1 MINMNESNK
10 AFKEAQKYI
19 PGGVNS
25 PVRSFKSVGSKPLF
39 MDKGAGA
46 YLYDIDGNKYQDFC
60 MSWGALILGHAYP
73 GLVRAVKDAVD
84 KGTSYGTPTKPETT
98 LAKLI
103 IDSVPSI
110 EKVRFVNS
118 GTEAVMS
125 TIRLVRAYTGKDK
138 IIKFDGCYHGHV
150 DNLLVSAGSGVAELN
165 SPSSAGVPGE
175 FINKT
180 ISVPFN
186 DKKSL
191 ENIFKQFPGE
201 IAGVIVEPV
210 PANMGVILPGDGFLE
225 FLQKITKKY
234 NTLLIF
240 DEVITGFRLG
250 LNGAQG
256 YFGISADLT
265 CLGKIIGGGFPVG
278 AFGGK
283 KEIMDLLAP
292 EGEVY
297 QAGTLSG
304 NPVTMTAGII
314 TLKILLKDN
323 FYFELNQKTKKFIS
337 SLAEVFKSDNICIN
351 SIGSMFTIFFNKGP
365 INNYQD
371 VQKCDFKK
379 FAEFYNFLLDEG
391 VYLSPS
397 QFETNFV
404 SRVHKKE
411 ELENIISVIE
421 KKVRREVRNF

>member
-1 MINMNESNK
+1 MINMNESKK
-10 AFKEAQKYI
+10 AFKEARKYI

-25 PVRSFKSVGSKPLF
+25 PVRSFKSVGSKPVF
-39 MDKGAGA
+39 IDKGVGA
-46 YLYDIDGNKYQDFC
+46 YLYDIDDNKYQDFC

-73 GLVRAVKDAVD
+73 ELVRAVKNAVE
-84 KGTSYGTPTKPETT
+84 KGTTYGAPTKLETT

-103 IDSVPSI
+103 IDSIPSI

-125 TIRLVRAYTGKDK
+125 TIRLARAYTGKDR

-165 SPSSAGVPGE
+165 SSSSAGVPEE

-180 ISVPFN
+180 TSVPFN
-186 DKKSL
+186 GKESL
-191 ENIFKQFPGE
+191 ENVFKQYPGE
-201 IAGVIVEPV
+201 IAGIIIEPV
-210 PANMGVILPGDGFLE
+210 PANMGVILPRNGFLE
-225 FLQKITKKY
+225 YIRKIANKY
-234 NTLLIF
+234 NALLIF
-240 DEVITGFRLG
+240 DEVITGFRVG
-250 LNGAQG
+250 LSGAQG
-256 YFGISADLT
+256 HFGITPDLT

-278 AFGGK
+278 AFGGR
-283 KEIMDLLAP
+283 KEIMDFLAP

-304 NPVTMTAGII
+304 NPVAMTAGIT
-314 TLKILLKDN
+314 TLRILLKDN
-323 FYFELNQKTKKFIS
+323 FYFKLNQKTKKFIE
-337 SLAEVFKSDNICIN
+337 SLIEVSKSNGIHIN

-371 VQKCDFKK
+371 VQKCDIKK
-379 FAEFYNFLLDEG
+379 FAKFYNFLLNDG
-391 VYLSPS
+391 IYLSPS

-404 SRVHKKE
+404 SGVHTVK
-411 ELENIISVIE
+411 ELENMIE
-421 KKVRREVRNF
+421 LIKKYK